1 VATEVRFPDNPPAT
15 RSVVQAR
22 LRARQL
28 RMASVVGSFAAAG
41 LLLDVIPAGRNV
53 WRSQPLHALLVAA
66 LVAGAGTYAW
76 STWLRFRL
84 DGTSRAWLL
93 AAAFAVL
100 ALLFAPSALLSSGSP
115 LDDAFAFFG
124 PSSRLGLGI
133 VLILAMSPTPV
144 PRVLRQPAATLVILL
159 AAAGGTIQLVLH
171 PDTVLGWMGS
181 HPERTLRHLE
191 AAALAALCISLVQF
205 YVKWVR
211 TKRSIMITWI
221 AGVSAI
227 AVQSALMLVA
237 SPWQL
242 RWWLAQF
249 GILVS
254 AGVFMLGTDRQMA
267 GVIDERELRLVY
279 QPKIW
284 LRTGAIAGVEAL
296 MRWQHPDH
304 GLVPPDKFIPTAEAT
319 DLIAPFT
326 LWAIREA
333 IRQHRE
339 WLDGGLEIPIA
350 VNVTVRLL
358 RDNRLLDVIKA
369 ELAAHSLD
377 TDAISL
383 ELTESQA
390 LETEPTARESLAAL
404 KELGLRMA
412 VDDFGT
418 GYSSLTYL
426 RNLPVQEVKLDKSF
440 VQKMEHHEHDFLIV
454 QSTVDLVQKLGHKVI
469 AEGIE
474 TEEVRNLLTTLGCD
488 IGQGY
493 YWSKPLMADDL
504 EVWARSYEPTTG
516 GTWKAGGVWTAP
528 ADPTTT

>member
-1 VATEVRFPDNPPAT
+1 M
-15 RSVVQAR
+15 
-22 LRARQL
+22 QL
-28 RMASVVGSFAAAG
+28 RMAGIVAGFAAIG
-41 LLLDVIPAGRNV
+41 LVLSLVPQGESM
-53 WRSQPLHALLVAA
+53 WSSPPLHALLVAA
-66 LVAGAGTYAW
+66 LVVGAANYAW
-76 STWLRFRL
+76 STWLRYRL

-100 ALLFAPSALLSSGSP
+100 ALLLAPSALVSSGNSF
-115 LDDAFAFFG
+115 DDAFVYFG
-124 PSSRLGLGI
+124 PAARLGLGV

-144 PRVLRQPAATLVILL
+144 PRVLRQPAATMVILI

-171 PDTVLGWMGS
+171 PDIVLGWMGQ
-181 HPERTLRHLE
+181 RADQRLRLLE
-191 AAALAALCISLVQF
+191 LAGLAAICISLVQF
-205 YVKWVR
+205 YVKWLR
-211 TKRSIMITWI
+211 TRRSIMITWI

-227 AVQSALMLVA
+227 AVQSALSLAA

-242 RWWLAQF
+242 RWWFAQF
-249 GILVS
+249 GVLVS
-254 AGVFMLGTDRQMA
+254 SGVFLLGTDRHMA
-267 GVIDERELRLVY
+267 GVIDQRELRLVY

-284 LRTGAIAGVEAL
+284 LRTGEIAGVEAL

-304 GLVPPDKFIPTAEAT
+304 GLVSPDKFIPTAEAT

-326 LWAIREA
+326 RWAIREA

-339 WLDGGLEIPIA
+339 WLDAGLEIPIA

-358 RDNRLLDVIKA
+358 RDNRLVDLIKSELD
-369 ELAAHSLD
+369 AHSLGVA
-377 TDAISL
+377 AISL
-383 ELTESQA
+383 ELTESQD
-390 LETEPTARESLAAL
+390 LETEPAARETLLAFR
-404 KELGLRMA
+404 EMGMRMA

-440 VQKMEHHEHDFLIV
+440 VQKMGEHEHDFLIV

-474 TEEVRNLLTTLGCD
+474 DEEVRNLLAMLGCD

-493 YWSKPLMADDL
+493 YWSKPLMAD
-504 EVWARSYEPTTG
+504 EFEAWARAYKPSTG
-516 GTWKAGGVWTAP
+516 GAWRRGGERREGEERRAE
-528 ADPTTT
+528 ADPLTT

>member
-1 VATEVRFPDNPPAT
+1 VATELSSAADAV
-15 RSVVQAR
+15 
-22 LRARQL
+22 LRARLQTRYL
-28 RMASVVGSFAAAG
+28 RMAGVVGWFAAVG
-41 LLLDVIPAGRNV
+41 LLVSLLPMGHTVG
-53 WRSQPLHALLVAA
+53 RSQAVHALLVGVLVSGAA
-66 LVAGAGTYAW
+66 NYAW

-100 ALLFAPSALLSSGSP
+100 ALVFAPSALVSSGSP
-115 LDDAFAFFG
+115 LDDAFTFFG
-124 PSSRLGLGI
+124 PISRLGLGL

-144 PRVLRQPAATLVILL
+144 PRVLRQPAATLVILV
-159 AAAGGTIQLVLH
+159 AAVGGTIQLVLH
-171 PDTVLGWMGS
+171 PDTVLGWMGD
-181 HPERTLRHLE
+181 HPAQRIRLVE

-205 YVKWVR
+205 YVKYVR
-211 TKRSIMITWI
+211 TRRPIMITWI
-221 AGVSAI
+221 AGVAAI
-227 AVQSALMLVA
+227 AVESALMLRA
-237 SPWQL
+237 RPWEV
-242 RWWLAQF
+242 RWWFAEL
-249 GILVS
+249 GIAVS
-254 AGVFMLGTDRQMA
+254 AGAFILGTDRKMA
-267 GVIDERELRLVY
+267 GVIDEKELRLVY

-284 LRTGAIAGVEAL
+284 LRTGEIAGAEAL

-304 GLVPPDKFIPTAEAT
+304 GLVPPDSFIPTAEAT

-339 WLDGGLEIPIA
+339 WLDTGLVVPIA

-358 RDNRLLDVIKA
+358 RDDRLLEMIKR
-369 ELAAHSLD
+369 ELATHSLD
-377 TDAISL
+377 VDAISL

-390 LETEPTARESLAAL
+390 LETEPAARETLAAL
-404 KELGLRMA
+404 RDLGLRMA

-474 TEEVRNLLTTLGCD
+474 TEEARNLLTALGCD
-488 IGQGY
+488 VGQGY
-493 YWSKPLMADDL
+493 YWSKPLMADDF
-504 EVWARSYEPTTG
+504 EAWARAYEPTTG
-516 GTWKAGGVWTAP
+516 GTWKSGGTWTAP